1 MKPKYDYKRRKSGYT
16 RSQMANELN
25 IPYNKYVEIERG
37 DRQMPSRLI
46 DKFNEV
52 INRGKHINKLE
63 SLTKEQEVNRWID
76 EMRQLTSDSK
86 TSYALKDVMKDFNI
100 NSYKELCELLDI
112 NCGNVHNILAGR
124 AKGKDICN
132 RLYDFFHDDLNK
144 QPITKTKTKPITI
157 TKLTRENHISPAR
170 QIELEWWNNFDLN
183 DYLNKHNMNQQE
195 FGMETG
201 ISIAQMSRLVSTD
214 HKPKTPWSST
224 IARLRKYVESH
235 DGMQDLR
242 DEMPEIPS
250 ENKQQEIVVETQHT
264 NSNNI
269 VIDTIEN
276 MIKDCDKK
284 ISDEMIYIERMNAE
298 IEKMKLIVNTHNLSI
313 NYARSKKESLQ
324 EVLSVVSNEMKGRD

>member
-1 MKPKYDYKRRKSGYT
+1 MKPKYDDKRRKSGYT

-37 DRQMPSRLI
+37 DRIMSNRLL
-46 DKFNEV
+46 DKFNEI

-63 SLTKEQEVNRWID
+63 NLNKDKNVSEWMD
-76 EMRQLTSDSK
+76 EMRKLTSDSK

-100 NSYKELCELLDI
+100 DSYRELGLILNANPSAI
-112 NCGNVHNILAGR
+112 NNVLAGR
-124 AKGKDICN
+124 MKGLDLCN

-144 QPITKTKTKPITI
+144 QPITKTK
-157 TKLTRENHISPAR
+157 LARENHISPAR

-183 DYLNKHNMNQQE
+183 DYLDKHNMNQQE

-201 ISIAQMSRLVSTD
+201 IGIAQISRLVSTD
-214 HKPKTPWSST
+214 HKPKAPWSST

-242 DEMPEIPS
+242 DEMPELPS
-250 ENKQQEIVVETQHT
+250 ENKQEEIVVETQHT

-269 VIDTIEN
+269 AINAIEN
-276 MIKDCDKK
+276 MIRDYDKK
-284 ISDEMIYIERMNAE
+284 ISDETIYVERMTAE

-313 NYARSKKESLQ
+313 NDARSKKESLQ
-324 EVLSVVSNEMKGRD
+324 EVLSIISNEMKGRD

>member
-63 SLTKEQEVNRWID
+63 NLNKDKNVSEWMD
-76 EMRQLTSDSK
+76 EMRKLTSDSK

-100 NSYKELCELLDI
+100 DSYKELGHLLNVDPSTI
-112 NCGNVHNILAGR
+112 GNVLAGR
-124 AKGKDICN
+124 MKGSDLCG

-144 QPITKTKTKPITI
+144 QSKSIDIEQLKSKTK
-157 TKLTRENHISPAR
+157 AR
-170 QIELEWWNNFDLN
+170 YLSNSNKELLSWWNDFDLQAWLKENKLKQIDFAEMVGLNNSSISKYCTDSNSVPFPKNLETIYNCITAYNN
-183 DYLNKHNMNQQE
+183 DE
-195 FGMETG
+195 
-201 ISIAQMSRLVSTD
+201 I
-214 HKPKTPWSST
+214 
-224 IARLRKYVESH
+224 
-235 DGMQDLR
+235 QDLK
-242 DEMPEIPS
+242 DKMPELPS
-250 ENKQQEIVVETQHT
+250 ENKQEEIVVETQHT

-276 MIKDCDKK
+276 MIKDYDKK

-313 NYARSKKESLQ
+313 NDARSKKESLQ
-324 EVLSVVSNEMKGRD
+324 EVLSVISNEMKGRD

>member
-63 SLTKEQEVNRWID
+63 SLNKEQEVNRWID

-112 NCGNVHNILAGR
+112 DCGTVHNILAGR
-124 AKGKDICN
+124 AKSKDICN
-132 RLYDFFHDDLNK
+132 RLYDFFHDELNK
-144 QPITKTKTKPITI
+144 QPIAKTKPITK
-157 TKLTRENHISPAR
+157 TKLTREKNISPAR

-195 FGMETG
+195 FSMETG
-201 ISIAQMSRLVSTD
+201 ISRAQMSRLVSTD
-214 HKPKTPWSST
+214 HTPKAPWSTT

-235 DGMQDLR
+235 EKTQDLK
-242 DEMPEIPS
+242 DEMPELPS
-250 ENKQQEIVVETQHT
+250 ENKQEEIVVEKQHT

-269 VIDTIEN
+269 AINTIEN
-276 MIKDCDKK
+276 MIRDYDKK

-298 IEKMKLIVNTHNLSI
+298 IDKMKLIVNTHNLAI
-313 NYARSKKESLQ
+313 NDARSKKESLQ
-324 EVLSVVSNEMKGRD
+324 EVLSVISNEMKGRN